1 MKKNS
6 KHLSL
11 Q

>member
-1 MKKNS
+1 M

-11 Q
+11 R